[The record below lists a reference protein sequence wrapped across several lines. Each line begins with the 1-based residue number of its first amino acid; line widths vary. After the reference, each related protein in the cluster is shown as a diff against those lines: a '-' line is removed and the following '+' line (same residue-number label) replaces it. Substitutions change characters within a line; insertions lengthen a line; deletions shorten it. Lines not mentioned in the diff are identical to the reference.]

1 MKASLDAAAED
12 AEQSANAWA
21 MRCLERCANMD
32 EIGEKL
38 GEIWQT
44 ARSATANDADAFSKE
59 TLLEMLSHI
68 DDVGGKD
75 CCSSWLGR
83 KGARKSAH
91 RCWLPCGY
99 GRARPY
105 HRRKCSPI
113 IFRQQLGRPLSAVL
127 SKGITPL
134 RRCLRSPAGSS
145 PPLPRSRRY
154 AGRRRVFRAHH
165 RASCGGNLTSYS
177 A

>member
-1 MKASLDAAAED
+1 LTPTKFEAMFGKIDEVGKKTAGSMPLRIPKTLKASIDAAAED

-99 GRARPY
+99 GRARP
-105 HRRKCSPI
+105 
-113 IFRQQLGRPLSAVL
+113 
-127 SKGITPL
+127 
-134 RRCLRSPAGSS
+134 
-145 PPLPRSRRY
+145 
-154 AGRRRVFRAHH
+154 
-165 RASCGGNLTSYS
+165 
-177 A
+177 